1 MSDPG
6 TPENRYNPSCE
17 HQQQDKLR
25 TLTHPNSSAGS
36 LPERERLFLQTT
48 DQHQLQLQLQLVCCI
63 ALWPGP
69 GARICKHVHAHRLAM
84 LTHV

>member
-36 LPERERLFLQTT
+36 LPERERLFPQTT
-48 DQHQLQLQLQLVCCI
+48 DQHQLQLQLVCCI